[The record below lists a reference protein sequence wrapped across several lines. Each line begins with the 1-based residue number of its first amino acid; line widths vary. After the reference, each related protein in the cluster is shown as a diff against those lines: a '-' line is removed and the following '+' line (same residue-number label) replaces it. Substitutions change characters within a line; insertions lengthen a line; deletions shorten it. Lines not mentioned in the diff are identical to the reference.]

1 MLKFE
6 KKHSLISHLHRPLSA
21 FFIKHIV
28 LPTSDLNRRGP
39 EGWLRSWRLDNTPIF
54 LTLKR
59 PSKGRE
65 PHHKP
70 ILKAHMLLITMYTYL
85 KKISTLSTR
94 IAFLNLPN
102 PQPNLILNLTLWIL
116 YQKRGVKHLLEEI
129 KEARKLHLNL
139 EMLMLEYRLPT
150 SYQLIMSTDA

>member
-1 MLKFE
+1 
-6 KKHSLISHLHRPLSA
+6 
-21 FFIKHIV
+21 
-28 LPTSDLNRRGP
+28 
-39 EGWLRSWRLDNTPIF
+39 
-54 LTLKR
+54 
-59 PSKGRE
+59 
-65 PHHKP
+65 
-70 ILKAHMLLITMYTYL
+70 MLLITMYTYL